1 MELLAK
7 VNNFLK
13 AENSKKIIHA
23 FFSMFI
29 GSMIYILFREKRL
42 LMFKWFK
49 FIKLDFVINF
59 LRDSFYKYR
68 IYIPK
73 SVLFSLPDALW
84 VYSFTMF
91 LSIYFKNKIILSSIF
106 VGSMIIEILQL
117 WFVTGTFDMYDV
129 IYMFILYLIAMY
141 FIEKIRRKKIWKRN

>member
-29 GSMIYILFREKRL
+29 GSMIYILFRGKRL

-73 SVLFSLPDALW
+73 IVLFSLPDALW

-91 LSIYFKNKIILSSIF
+91 LSIYFKNKIIT
-106 VGSMIIEILQL
+106 ILKL
-117 WFVTGTFDMYDV
+117 K
-129 IYMFILYLIAMY
+129 LL
-141 FIEKIRRKKIWKRN
+141 

>member
-1 MELLAK
+1 MELLVK

-13 AENSKKIIHA
+13 AENNKKIIHA

-141 FIEKIRRKKIWKRN
+141 FIEKIRRKKI